1 MASKFYHDEIRTTEN
16 TVKSS
21 RSTENNGVMIK
32 KQNYGFGKTH
42 NKEFI
47 QKLNLQNWPKSDM
60 IVDKLMNFKEK
71 QAILEEKKSL
81 TNIEAL
87 QRLKSQMT

>member
-1 MASKFYHDEIRTTEN
+1 MSSKFYHDEIKTIEN

-47 QKLNLQNWPKSDM
+47 QKLNLQNWPKSEM

-71 QAILEEKKSL
+71 QAILEEKKSR